1 MSERSESNVGLT
13 DLLGGAAA
21 TPKPRVVV
29 RIRTTA
35 WNDHCGMYTKKSLSF
50 ARRQCEGH
58 NYVEEDLS
66 CIGAEETL
74 QRITNLDACQDGLY
88 EVAICNESTDWET
101 GYVDDYEYELRPIAP
116 PNTAMQTLG
125 EYRSAM
131 NAIHERESPTFMGEP
146 VTAGGDKP

>member
-21 TPKPRVVV
+21 TPTPRVVV

-35 WNDHCGMYTKKSLSF
+35 WSDRRGLYTKKALSF
-50 ARRQCEGH
+50 VRRQCEGH

-88 EVAICNESTDWET
+88 EVAICNESRDWET
-101 GYVDDYEYELRPIAP
+101 GYVDDYGYELRPIAP
-116 PNTAMQTLG
+116 PNSDCT
-125 EYRSAM
+125 EYRRLSSGRS
-131 NAIHERESPTFMGEP
+131 E
-146 VTAGGDKP
+146 